1 MVVIFVFSRSS
12 GGDVVASCHH
22 RAACTTS
29 LLPARSNALFDC
41 FVLAGSLV
49 YVLYGAH
56 HSTAT
61 NAFPCVLQT
70 NSRQMI
76 SHSEDGT
83 DVKVT
88 LEPLPIDP
96 WGDSDDQDDE
106 KEQQSLAGQQ
116 RKRGKKKDPFNPID
130 NIVMKL

>member
-1 MVVIFVFSRSS
+1 M
-12 GGDVVASCHH
+12 
-22 RAACTTS
+22 
-29 LLPARSNALFDC
+29 
-41 FVLAGSLV
+41 
-49 YVLYGAH
+49 LYGAH

-61 NAFPCVLQT
+61 HSLPCVLQT

-83 DVKVT
+83 DVRVT
-88 LEPLPIDP
+88 LEPLPTDP

-106 KEQQSLAGQQ
+106 KDTQSFGQQ
-116 RKRGKKKDPFNPID
+116 RKRGKKKDPFDPID